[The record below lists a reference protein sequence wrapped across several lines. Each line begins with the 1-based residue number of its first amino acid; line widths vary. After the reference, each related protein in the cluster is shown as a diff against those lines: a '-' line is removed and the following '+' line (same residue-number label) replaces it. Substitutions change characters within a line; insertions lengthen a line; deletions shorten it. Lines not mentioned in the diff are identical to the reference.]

1 MAGRKA
7 RLEDVFRP
15 GGLLDRKLDSY
26 EFRPSQLAMAQAV
39 DEAIRK
45 RRHLCVEAGTG
56 TGKTLAYLVPAL
68 MSGKRTL
75 ISTATRNL
83 QDQIFHK
90 DIPFLRQHLLPHLRA
105 TYMKGRQNYLCLRR
119 YQEERRQL
127 TLAGFRSGQAERI
140 EHWVQQ
146 TQTGDRS
153 ELPWLR
159 DDDPAWDRLDA
170 RSDACTGQKCP
181 FFADCFVTRMRQQ
194 AFAADV
200 VVINHALF
208 FASLALDL
216 DEIGRLLPDYG
227 VLILDEAH
235 ELEDIAA
242 DHFGRRLSNYQLED
256 LSRVLRKA
264 PVAAPEPY
272 LRAVD
277 RLDSAAFRFF
287 AAFPPGEGR
296 HSLTRYRRPDGHV
309 EDLRP
314 ELRGAADDLA
324 GWLKLLGDRVSTEA
338 AEWDESEPL
347 CRRIG
352 RYVDTLA
359 ALCSEDD
366 EDLVYWFERS
376 GRGVFLHLSPIEV
389 APILRERLFSK
400 SATVVLTSAT
410 LTVDGRFDYLRSRL
424 GMDEGSELAVP
435 GEFDYSRQA
444 VLYVPRHLPDPRSQ
458 ADPSPVVR
466 EFLQL
471 LRLTD
476 GHAFLLFTSFQML
489 EKVYQALSTESD
501 YPLLR
506 QGDRPKA
513 ALLEEFRRTPR
524 AVLCAAASF
533 WQGVDVQGD
542 ALRQVIVDKLP
553 FHVPTEPLVAARIER
568 LQRLGENAFLEYTLP
583 AAIIMLRQGLG
594 RLIRSRTDTGIL
606 AVLDSRLWTKTY
618 GRAFFNSLPNCPVTD
633 NMADLENLF
642 CRIVSKQLGVDAK
655 PPDGLDK
662 E

>member
-1 MAGRKA
+1 MGGRKA
-7 RLEDVFRP
+7 RLEEIFGP
-15 GGLLDRKLDSY
+15 GGLLDRKLDNY
-26 EFRPSQLAMAQAV
+26 EFRPSQLAMAEAV
-39 DEAIRK
+39 GDAIRR

-68 MSGKRTL
+68 LSGKRTL

-90 DIPFLRQHLLPHLRA
+90 DLPFLRRYLLPKLSA

-119 YQEERRQL
+119 YQDERRQL
-127 TLAGFRSGQAERI
+127 ALEGFRRGEAESFDR
-140 EHWVQQ
+140 WVRE
-146 TQTGDRS
+146 TQTGDRA

-159 DDDPAWDRLDA
+159 DDDPGWDRLDA

-181 FFADCFVTRMRQQ
+181 FFADCYVTRMRQQ

-208 FASLALDL
+208 FASLALEL

-242 DHFGRRLSNYQLED
+242 DHFGKRLSNYQLED

-264 PVAAPEPY
+264 PAAALESY

-287 AAFPPGEGR
+287 AVFPPGEGR
-296 HSLTRYRRPDGHV
+296 QSVSRYRGRDGRI
-309 EDLRP
+309 EDLRS
-314 ELRGAADDLA
+314 ELTGAAEDLA
-324 GWLKLLGDRVSTEA
+324 GWLRLIADLLRSEA
-338 AEWDESEPL
+338 PDWEELDPV

-352 RYVDTLA
+352 RYADTLA
-359 ALCSEDD
+359 AFCSGDD
-366 EDLVYWFERS
+366 EDLVSWFERT
-376 GRGVFLHLSPIEV
+376 GRGVFFHLSPIEV
-389 APILRERLFSK
+389 APLLRERLFK
-400 SATVVLTSAT
+400 DADTVVLTSAT
-410 LTVDGRFDYLRSRL
+410 LTVDGRFDYFRSRI
-424 GMDEGSELAVP
+424 GVDRCAELTVP

-458 ADPSPVVR
+458 ADVGPLVR
-466 EFLQL
+466 EFRQL

-489 EKVYQALSTESD
+489 ERIYLALSAETD

-506 QGDRPKA
+506 QGDRPKQ
-513 ALLEEFRRTPR
+513 ALLEQFRTTPR

-542 ALRQVIVDKLP
+542 ALRLVVVDKLP
-553 FHVPTEPLVAARIER
+553 FHVPTDPLVAARIER
-568 LQRLGENAFLEYTLP
+568 LQKMERNGFLEYTLP

-594 RLIRSRTDTGIL
+594 RLIRSRNDTGIL

-633 NMADLENLF
+633 NMAALENLF
-642 CRIVSKQLGVDAK
+642 FQIVSGHSGG
-655 PPDGLDK
+655 DG
-662 E
+662 